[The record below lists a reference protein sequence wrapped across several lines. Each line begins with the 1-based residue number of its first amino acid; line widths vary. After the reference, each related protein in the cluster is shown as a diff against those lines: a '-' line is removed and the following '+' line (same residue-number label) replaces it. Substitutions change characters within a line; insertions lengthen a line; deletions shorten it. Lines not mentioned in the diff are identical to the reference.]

1 MRPATTWK
9 LIADAAMSFRPAA
22 RLEVV
27 SGGRKDTMTEH
38 LMARSR
44 TTIVLVAGAAA
55 AWAVTVERMRG
66 MDAGPGTDL
75 GGLGWYLG
83 IWVTMTAAMMLPS
96 AAPAARHVAQLAH
109 GVPTVLFTAGYLAV
123 WTGYGLLAYGV
134 FRLVT
139 SFDFGWL
146 AWDRDGPYAAGGVI
160 IAAGLYELTPL
171 KRVSLRRCR
180 SAPHGNAFQSG
191 RTHGFACVG
200 CSGALM
206 AVLFMLGAMS
216 LFWMAVVAAVIFAEK
231 VLPRG
236 PRLTPVFAAALV
248 VLGIWV
254 ALSPASV
261 PGLTEPGG
269 SPPAME
275 MGS

>member
-1 MRPATTWK
+1 
-9 LIADAAMSFRPAA
+9 
-22 RLEVV
+22 
-27 SGGRKDTMTEH
+27 
-38 LMARSR
+38 MARSR
-44 TTIVLVAGAAA
+44 TTILLVAGAVA
-55 AWAVTVERMRG
+55 AWAVTVDRMRG

-96 AAPAARHVAQLAH
+96 AAPAARHVARLACR
-109 GVPTVLFTAGYLAV
+109 VPTLLFTAGYLAV

-139 SFDFGWL
+139 SLDIAWFS
-146 AWDRDGPYAAGGVI
+146 WDRGGPYAAGGVI
-160 IAAGLYELTPL
+160 VAAGLYELTPL

-180 SAPHGNAFQSG
+180 SAPHGNAFRSG
-191 RTHGFACVG
+191 LAHGFDCVG

-206 AVLFMLGAMS
+206 AVLFVLGAMS
-216 LFWMAVVAAVIFAEK
+216 LLWMMVIAIAIFAEK

-236 PRLTPVFAAALV
+236 PRLAPVFAVAQVA
-248 VLGIWV
+248 LGIWV
-254 ALSPASV
+254 AVSPASV

-269 SPPAME
+269 SPAME